1 MCMPCPVCVL
11 TRITPL
17 VCNCIYTHTHRERDS
32 YSVLYFVHVLL
43 LALLFFAF
51 GVPVICKSNFILIC
65 PFSFLLFF
73 NQYTIHAASTRWTF
87 EAGQS
92 FFTVLHFFTATF
104 FSLCCFVVVFGL
116 VCWGGGV
123 GGVAKTDS
131 KTSPLPKIFSHEYL
145 KTSNQWVNLSL
156 CPPSPTPTPSPSPLP
171 TVFLISLRY
180 ALQHRTETW
189 WPTCWFS
196 DREAKQKA
204 QEEEE
209 ARKKKELKKAEKE
222 RKRQEAQARKVPK
235 KKADHSTDEEPAEGA
250 LTGKPGWW
258 GQVGFSAVR
267 SLLRGCAVSLIGD
280 TASQGGC
287 KLASTL

>member
-1 MCMPCPVCVL
+1 MLLQLGELLRQDKAFLPF
-11 TRITPL
+11 
-17 VCNCIYTHTHRERDS
+17 CI
-32 YSVLYFVHVLL
+32 
-43 LALLFFAF
+43 
-51 GVPVICKSNFILIC
+51 
-65 PFSFLLFF
+65 
-73 NQYTIHAASTRWTF
+73 
-87 EAGQS
+87 
-92 FFTVLHFFTATF
+92 FTAPF
-104 FSLCCFVVVFGL
+104 FSLCFFCCCFL
-116 VCWGGGV
+116 VWFVCLLGGV
-123 GGVAKTDS
+123 GGGLAKTNS

-156 CPPSPTPTPSPSPLP
+156 CPPSPTPTPSPLP
-171 TVFLISLRY
+171 TVFLISLGY

-258 GQVGFSAVR
+258 VQVGFSAVR
-267 SLLRGCAVSLIGD
+267 SLLRGCAVSLRGD
-280 TASQGGC
+280 MASQGGC